1 MKKNRIIELL
11 GETQVQFIEEAAP
24 KPENRV
30 KRLKWVVFAACI
42 CMIAIGAVM
51 LSGRLLSPRIEDQVG
66 APGDIVPLIYVE
78 DTLYRV
84 SQSQKMYDEEVARDF
99 EYLGKIK
106 SQVGRNEVPTEE
118 FSSNEAII
126 VSRVYRY
133 NDELVVEIN
142 GLYCVYVVLKE

>member
-11 GETQVQFIEEAAP
+11 GETQAQFIEEAAP

-42 CMIAIGAVM
+42 C
-51 LSGRLLSPRIEDQVG
+51 
-66 APGDIVPLIYVE
+66 
-78 DTLYRV
+78 
-84 SQSQKMYDEEVARDF
+84 
-99 EYLGKIK
+99 IK

-126 VSRVYRY
+126 GSRVYRY
-133 NDELVVEIN
+133 HDELVVEIN